1 MTISKNEDYKSPL
14 TETLQTTIL
23 GNMIGKLKKKREK
36 KEKNPPLMFIEHFH
50 VYKPFVEPHVV

>member
-36 KEKNPPLMFIEHFH
+36 KEKIHLSCL
-50 VYKPFVEPHVV
+50 

>member
-23 GNMIGKLKKKREK
+23 ENMIGETEKEKGK
-36 KEKNPPLMFIEHFH
+36 KEKIYLSCL
-50 VYKPFVEPHVV
+50 